1 MYPLMY
7 PLVSPRHLP
16 LRPLLYALVFSL
28 LCALLGGC
36 ATEADLVYPGTPARN
51 ALMDR
56 IIERAMLGSRIGLET
71 KEEADSPETIADEK
85 IVLAREAN
93 RIPRSEAYWND
104 YRAIELSY
112 ATLLA
117 KTDELALQAYR
128 TQMQTKLSLATDA
141 QLQEFSADN
150 RLLDNNA
157 FLYLG
162 RRYDLI
168 RNDYVAFRKIYPV
181 NCLRSYVQA
190 MDALDKKYPVR

>member
-1 MYPLMY
+1 MYPPKFPSHQ
-7 PLVSPRHLP
+7 PLNSF
-16 LRPLLYALVFSL
+16 LYALVFCL
-28 LCALLGGC
+28 LCPFLEGC
-36 ATEADLVYPGTPARN
+36 ATEEGLVYPATPARN
-51 ALMDR
+51 ALIAS
-56 IIERAMLGSRIGLET
+56 IIERAMLGSRIGLES
-71 KEEADSPETIADEK
+71 KEETGSPEAIADEK
-85 IVLAREAN
+85 ITLAREAN

-128 TQMQTKLSLATDA
+128 TQMQNKLSLATDA
-141 QLQEFSADN
+141 QLQEFSGDN

-190 MDALDKKYPVR
+190 MDALEKKYPVR

>member
-1 MYPLMY
+1 MYPLMS
-7 PLVSPRHLP
+7 PPIFPRHLP
-16 LRPLLYALVFSL
+16 LSSLLYALVFSL

-36 ATEADLVYPGTPARN
+36 ATEAGVVYPGTPARN

-71 KEEADSPETIADEK
+71 KAETDSPETIADEK
-85 IVLAREAN
+85 ISLAREAN
-93 RIPRSEAYWND
+93 RISRSEAYWND

-117 KTDELALQAYR
+117 KTDELALQTYR
-128 TQMQTKLSLATDA
+128 TQMQNKLSLATDA
-141 QLQEFSADN
+141 QLQEFSGDN

-168 RNDYVAFRKIYPV
+168 RNDYVAFRKIYPI

-190 MDALDKKYPVR
+190 MDALEKKYPVR

>member
-7 PLVSPRHLP
+7 PPIYPRHLP
-16 LRPLLYALVFSL
+16 LSPLLYALVFSL
-28 LCALLGGC
+28 LCAFLGGC
-36 ATEADLVYPGTPARN
+36 ATEAGLVYPGTPARN

-56 IIERAMLGSRIGLET
+56 IIERAMLGSRIGLES
-71 KEEADSPETIADEK
+71 KEETGSPGTIADEK
-85 IVLAREAN
+85 IALAREAN

-128 TQMQTKLSLATDA
+128 TQMQNKLSLATDA
-141 QLQEFSADN
+141 QLQEFSGDS
-150 RLLDNNA
+150 RLLDNNG

-190 MDALDKKYPVR
+190 MDALEKKYPAR